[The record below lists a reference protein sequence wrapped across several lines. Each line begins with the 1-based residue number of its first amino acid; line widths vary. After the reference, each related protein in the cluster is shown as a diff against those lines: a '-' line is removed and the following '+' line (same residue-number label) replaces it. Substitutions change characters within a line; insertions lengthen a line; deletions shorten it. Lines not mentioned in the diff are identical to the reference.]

1 MVGIVLQGQML
12 CPAHVNFI
20 QSHYLNFVLPCY
32 ISECSLF
39 VLVVWVQ
46 AMGQIII
53 TFSEDSMII
62 FKISVDQ
69 QLMLVRTLMI
79 GSLTALWAANNQNV
93 NTVVARV
100 NWHLY
105 ATGFLKGTNVQPLC
119 LCVDN
124 VAGICPYACV
134 YNGFVTLAVLPVY

>member
-1 MVGIVLQGQML
+1 MLHVISVWLVGIVLQGQML

-39 VLVVWVQ
+39 GLRGGDQ

-53 TFSEDSMII
+53 NFSEDSMII

-79 GSLTALWAANNQNV
+79 GSLTALWAA
-93 NTVVARV
+93 ASSSE
-100 NWHLY
+100 
-105 ATGFLKGTNVQPLC
+105 
-119 LCVDN
+119 
-124 VAGICPYACV
+124 
-134 YNGFVTLAVLPVY
+134 

>member
-1 MVGIVLQGQML
+1 
-12 CPAHVNFI
+12 
-20 QSHYLNFVLPCY
+20 
-32 ISECSLF
+32 
-39 VLVVWVQ
+39 
-46 AMGQIII
+46 MGQIII

-100 NWHLY
+100 N
-105 ATGFLKGTNVQPLC
+105 
-119 LCVDN
+119 
-124 VAGICPYACV
+124 
-134 YNGFVTLAVLPVY
+134 